1 MGKYIA
7 ALLTPAGRLPVME
20 NWIFILPITLAT
32 IMGRGYVRS
41 LEEEPATWIVAAVL
55 MLIWMAFCVT
65 SRRLQDMNY
74 PGFLCFPLFAA
85 SAVVFLADVDLSIVG
100 DDEDT
105 LLMVEQLR
113 RWSGVVMALVIGC
126 GGIMGESHTGP
137 NVYGPHFDAP
147 RGKAN
152 QKGASGGEAQQSARL
167 DRIKRTQARSSPG
180 YDSEGAGVVRPR
192 AAATAA
198 DGRPR
203 GFGRR

>member
-20 NWIFILPITLAT
+20 YWIFILPITLAT
-32 IMGRGYVRS
+32 IMGRGYVRR
-41 LEEEPATWIVAAVL
+41 LEDEPATWIVAAVL
-55 MLIWMAFCVT
+55 ILIWMAFCVT

-113 RWSGVVMALVIGC
+113 RWSGVAMALVIGC
-126 GGIMGESHTGP
+126 GGIMGESHAGP

-147 RGKAN
+147 RGEGKKRSQDA
-152 QKGASGGEAQQSARL
+152 ELEQSARL

-180 YDSEGAGVVRPR
+180 SYGEGAGVVRPR